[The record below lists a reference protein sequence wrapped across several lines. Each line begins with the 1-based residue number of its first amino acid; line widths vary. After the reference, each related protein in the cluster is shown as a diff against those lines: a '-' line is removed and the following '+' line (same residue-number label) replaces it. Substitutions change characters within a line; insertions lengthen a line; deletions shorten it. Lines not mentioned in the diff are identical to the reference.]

1 MQPNT
6 KNKENETSEEVNG
19 QKSYS
24 NRKNNK

>member
-6 KNKENETSEEVNG
+6 KNKENEISEEVNG